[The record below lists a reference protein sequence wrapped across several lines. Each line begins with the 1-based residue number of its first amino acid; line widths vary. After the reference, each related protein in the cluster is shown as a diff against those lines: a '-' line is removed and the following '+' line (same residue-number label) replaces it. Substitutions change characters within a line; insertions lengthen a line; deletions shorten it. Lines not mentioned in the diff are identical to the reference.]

1 MYCKSQ
7 SSPLSNILSFVSDV
21 NEWNVSDVSAWL
33 GELQLQ
39 QYVSAFAQN
48 AISGS
53 VLVDITAEDLDYM
66 DIKALGH
73 RKVILKSVEDM
84 RRTGSYTPGTI
95 GSPQKMPDILRTVSN
110 PNMGE
115 GSSERSMMSLSMQVS
130 GTKKSPTEVKT
141 THWSNLEP
149 IANNKVRCVF
159 FPADLVAKIVYGIGF
174 SHTRRSATRAA
185 ARSTSPTTNPEGRST
200 KPLSAQPS
208 PKLWPSGVARTQR
221 PLQQARRSHSSL
233 SASTSRGPANPLRRL
248 PPAPAQGQAP
258 PLERNR
264 EA

>member
-1 MYCKSQ
+1 M
-7 SSPLSNILSFVSDV
+7 
-21 NEWNVSDVSAWL
+21 

-84 RRTGSYTPGTI
+84 RRSGSYTPGAV
-95 GSPQKMPDILRTVSN
+95 GSPQKMPDILRTMSN

-115 GSSERSMMSLSMQVS
+115 GNSERSMMSMSMQVS

-149 IANNKVRCVF
+149 IANNKVG
-159 FPADLVAKIVYGIGF
+159 D
-174 SHTRRSATRAA
+174 
-185 ARSTSPTTNPEGRST
+185 TT
-200 KPLSAQPS
+200 K
-208 PKLWPSGVARTQR
+208 
-221 PLQQARRSHSSL
+221 
-233 SASTSRGPANPLRRL
+233 
-248 PPAPAQGQAP
+248 
-258 PLERNR
+258 
-264 EA
+264 